1 MIGVRAADG
10 GVAVVE
16 GPDPEGDGV
25 LVEVAG
31 AGICGS
37 DFHIMGLGTRVT
49 LGHEFAGTVDG
60 RPVAVQ
66 PFVHCLSCGP
76 CVAGRTALCEPGT
89 QALHGIHRDGGMAE
103 AVLVDPSCLT
113 ELPDGLSLDD
123 ACLTEPIAVGLH
135 AVHRGRVQPGMR
147 VVVVGGGMVGLVAA
161 AMAGRAGAEVD
172 LVARHPFQYAA
183 AERLGVGTEAGRGYD
198 LAIEAAGSGS
208 ALADAV
214 GRTAAGGRVV
224 FSGSYWEPVEL
235 PGFALQL
242 GEIDLVPS
250 VYYGH
255 HDGVREFDEAARV
268 LAELPELA
276 PTLITHRFPLSEAA
290 HAFEVAADR
299 SAGAIRVVLE
309 PRG

>member
-1 MIGVRAADG
+1 MIGVRAAG
-10 GVAVVE
+10 GAVAAVDV
-16 GPDPEGDGV
+16 PDPEGDGA
-25 LVEVAG
+25 LVEIAG

-60 RPVAVQ
+60 RPVAVE
-66 PFVHCLSCGP
+66 PFVHCHACGP
-76 CVAGRTALCEPGT
+76 CRAGRTALCEPGT

-103 AVLVDPSCLT
+103 AVLVDPSCLV
-113 ELPDGLSLDD
+113 ELPPDLLLGD
-123 ACLTEPIAVGLH
+123 ACLAEPIAVGLH
-135 AVHRGRVQPGMR
+135 AVHRGGIEPGMR

-161 AMAGRAGAEVD
+161 AMARRAGADVD
-172 LVARHPFQYAA
+172 LVARHAFQYAA
-183 AERLGVGTEAGRGYD
+183 AERLGVGTDAGRRYD

-214 GRTAAGGRVV
+214 ARTAAGGRVV

-255 HDGVREFDEAARV
+255 HDGEREFEEAARV
-268 LAELPELA
+268 LGELPELA
-276 PTLITHRFPLSEAA
+276 STLITHRFPLSEATR
-290 HAFEVAADR
+290 AFEVAADR
-299 SAGAIRVVLE
+299 DEGAIRVVLE